1 MLNQKI
7 AAFQLTLLR
16 SPSTSLT
23 MKPIKKRTTQREI
36 ARRAQIGPDF
46 LSHIIHG
53 DRPCPRKVAVR
64 LEAVTGISRVTWVWG
79 TPEEIR
85 QAVQQVCVHDPGYGH
100 HD

>member
-79 TPEEIR
+79 TPQEIR
-85 QAVQQVCVHDPGYGH
+85 QAIQEVCAHDPGYGH